1 MVPSNDAIIAAN
13 AASGFFFYHVSN
25 KAITSVGCST
35 NSTWNSS
42 NEEVIDWGEEGGYLN
57 KRCYNTCL
65 DLSVY

>member
-42 NEEVIDWGEEGGYLN
+42 NEEVIDWGEEGGVF
-57 KRCYNTCL
+57 K
-65 DLSVY
+65 